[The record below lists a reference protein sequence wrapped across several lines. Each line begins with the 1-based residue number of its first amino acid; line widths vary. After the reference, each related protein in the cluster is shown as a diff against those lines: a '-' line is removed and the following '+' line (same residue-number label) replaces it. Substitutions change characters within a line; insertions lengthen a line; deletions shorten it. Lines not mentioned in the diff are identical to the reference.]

1 MALPEASGVG
11 LLRGADPNAPL
22 LRFFGVDVLIGHV
35 FNQADLTLANLT
47 ELHVNAFEGLL
58 HVNVSEGHV
67 PNSVVT
73 PLGANCQAQTTRLHV
88 LDENITRGSF
98 HSEAVV
104 LIPNFAVV
112 DPDVLSGHIPAV
124 LTCHAAY
131 TCQMLPIP
139 PTLYFS
145 HQTRK

>member
-22 LRFFGVDVLIGHV
+22 LRLFDVNVLIGYV
-35 FNQADLTLANLT
+35 LNEADLTLGNIT
-47 ELHVNAFEGLL
+47 ELHVDAFEGLV
-58 HVNVSEGHV
+58 HVDVSKSDV
-67 PNSVVT
+67 LNSVVT

-98 HSEAVV
+98 HGEAVV

-112 DPDVLSGHIPAV
+112 DPDVLSRHMPG
-124 LTCHAAY
+124 AA
-131 TCQMLPIP
+131 LSAP
-139 PTLYFS
+139 
-145 HQTRK
+145 